1 MSTTAFC
8 FRNDALSKVTGKAKY
23 ADDLKFHNMLHAVPV
38 YTDFVHAKI
47 NHIDTTAA
55 EQSKGV
61 VKVITWKDVLGK
73 LQYGQIEQDYCLF
86 AHDKIRFH
94 GDVIALVI
102 ATTREQAINASKKV
116 TLDATPLPL
125 ILDTEEAMQTNSPLV
140 HESKKSNVVNHH
152 KIRRGNIEKGFQE
165 SSVVIEKSFTT
176 QFIEHSYLEPESALC
191 NPRSDGVME
200 VYGSMQHPFSTRRFT
215 AALLAMPL
223 SDVEVFHLTMGGGFG
238 GKDDTAAIVCAR
250 TALAAKLTGK
260 PVKMTYDREWSIRE
274 SYKRHPYKVAYKM
287 GVTKSGKINA
297 VECRIVA
304 DAGAYLSVTP
314 WVTWRSTVQCCGP
327 YEVPNVHCDAFGVHT
342 NHNFTGAMRGFGSPQ
357 MNFVI
362 EQMVEMAARKLG
374 LSEIEFREKNRVRQG
389 STTITEQK
397 LDQHTVSM
405 GEVLQKVVHE
415 IEYDKKR
422 TQCSFGKSDTN
433 ELYGIGLAMSYRGM
447 SLGAEGFD
455 FCSAIINGQ
464 WDGSILLEV
473 AQHENGQGCESAMML
488 ILADALG
495 IDRRRIRYRRAST
508 SNIPD
513 GGTTVASRATLMG
526 GGAITIAAQNLKTL
540 MANTLADVLHCK
552 ADEVHFA
559 NDCLWNADKTSK
571 LTWSEAMQHM
581 MRKQTY
587 PYAFGVFQAPQV
599 SWDEE
604 TGKGNAYFTWVYGC
618 QAVELS
624 VHKKTGKVKLLNY
637 VAAHD
642 VGKAINPPML
652 LGQFYGGITQGIGY
666 ALFESLDVKNG
677 KIISDNFNR
686 YHLPRATDIP
696 DITGII
702 VENADPLSP
711 SKAKGIGEP
720 ALELAAPAI
729 ANAIYHATGKR
740 YFDLPIRVND
750 GE

>member
-1 MSTTAFC
+1 
-8 FRNDALSKVTGKAKY
+8 
-23 ADDLKFHNMLHAVPV
+23 
-38 YTDFVHAKI
+38 
-47 NHIDTTAA
+47 
-55 EQSKGV
+55 
-61 VKVITWKDVLGK
+61 
-73 LQYGQIEQDYCLF
+73 
-86 AHDKIRFH
+86 
-94 GDVIALVI
+94 
-102 ATTREQAINASKKV
+102 
-116 TLDATPLPL
+116 
-125 ILDTEEAMQTNSPLV
+125 
-140 HESKKSNVVNHH
+140 
-152 KIRRGNIEKGFQE
+152 
-165 SSVVIEKSFTT
+165 
-176 QFIEHSYLEPESALC
+176 
-191 NPRSDGVME
+191 
-200 VYGSMQHPFSTRRFT
+200 
-215 AALLAMPL
+215 
-223 SDVEVFHLTMGGGFG
+223 
-238 GKDDTAAIVCAR
+238 
-250 TALAAKLTGK
+250 
-260 PVKMTYDREWSIRE
+260 
-274 SYKRHPYKVAYKM
+274 
-287 GVTKSGKINA
+287 
-297 VECRIVA
+297 
-304 DAGAYLSVTP
+304 
-314 WVTWRSTVQCCGP
+314 
-327 YEVPNVHCDAFGVHT
+327 
-342 NHNFTGAMRGFGSPQ
+342 
-357 MNFVI
+357 
-362 EQMVEMAARKLG
+362 
-374 LSEIEFREKNRVRQG
+374 
-389 STTITEQK
+389 
-397 LDQHTVSM
+397 
-405 GEVLQKVVHE
+405 
-415 IEYDKKR
+415 
-422 TQCSFGKSDTN
+422 
-433 ELYGIGLAMSYRGM
+433 
-447 SLGAEGFD
+447 
-455 FCSAIINGQ
+455 
-464 WDGSILLEV
+464 
-473 AQHENGQGCESAMML
+473 QGCESAMML